1 MIERVN
7 HSIRKQ
13 KQQIAGGE
21 VDGAYLKFR
30 VEIDAERDAAGF
42 KAHDAAIPSA
52 KNRVV
57 VASVY
62 EFQVARRRIVFG
74 EKGGGKTAAIEAV
87 SGGIAIEP
95 RNKFGERNAF
105 AGNGAQARL
114 KRGHEQRGGDTFSG
128 DVGDHQKKFFVSTGI
143 AKREKRVVVI
153 AGNGILRPRGKRNVR
168 VRYRGRL
175 RRYQPRLDFA
185 RDFEVAL
192 HGDFVREFQGK
203 QEQEDQRG
211 KEFKPHLE
219 CGLAGKLKLESR
231 RDQQNESD
239 HEKHS
244 THGAQFVE
252 HCRKHG
258 ACDV

>member
-7 HSIRKQ
+7 HSIREQ
-13 KQQIAGGE
+13 EQQIAGRE
-21 VDGAYLKFR
+21 VDGAYFKSGIQ
-30 VEIDAERDAAGF
+30 IDAQWNAAGF
-42 KAHDAAIPSA
+42 KAHDAAIA
-52 KNRVV
+52 AANNRVV

-62 EFQVARRRIVFG
+62 EFQVARLRIVFG
-74 EKGGGKTAAIEAV
+74 EKGRGKTAAIEAV

-114 KRGHEQRGGDTFSG
+114 KRGHEQCGGDTFSG
-128 DVGDHQKKFFVSTGI
+128 DVGDHQKKFFASIGI
-143 AKREKRVVVI
+143 AEREKRVVVI

-175 RRYQPRLDFA
+175 RRNEPRLDFA

-192 HGDFVREFQGK
+192 HDNFVREFQGK

-219 CGLAGKLKLESR
+219 RGLAGKLKLE
-231 RDQQNESD
+231 
-239 HEKHS
+239 
-244 THGAQFVE
+244 T
-252 HCRKHG
+252 
-258 ACDV
+258 